1 MAYENYGPWNA
12 LADVLGAYI
21 QKRSIDGAMKYADEF
36 GKQVN
41 DLQQQKMKMNQV
53 QTEQGADVK
62 ADAMERMRRSGVM
75 PDTDW
80 LHQNGPK
87 PLKYGLD
94 AAFERVSAPQT
105 ATPLAGNT
113 PAQPAA
119 ENAFQFKAPSLM
131 EAAGMYQPKS
141 NPLGVDTS
149 FPIQS
154 NKPAVAPTTTPTTSA
169 TVAPAAKPYD
179 PEFAA
184 QQKAHPEWFVGNTY
198 VGDDMDARKNAY
210 LAAGQKKVDAYKQQ
224 QNAPYTGST
233 LNMMQEFARRNSQ
246 APQSAQSYADKS
258 MDQFQF
264 QKNQKEH
271 PEWFV
276 GDRYIG
282 DKLTGDKAKD
292 DKVRQDAALLNQQTA
307 QEKAQLVGPGQS
319 YKFKSGMEKY
329 GATGEMEKPLS
340 YNEFVSK
347 TKELKTHAMREM
359 ISKYGED
366 AAAKAEKLID
376 QAIADKQGAY
386 ADKVDMQSREQLY
399 AAFGDTTTAK
409 GMQKAL
415 YAAIEYNKVAKR
427 LGRDGIDTAMLGK
440 ILESGDVQLVTKN
453 VGDKDVMFAVNKN
466 GKAFDYDA
474 KGNAI
479 YYKPVAELIHG
490 VNPDTKA
497 NIISKE
503 KTNAENNRVKLQTVQ
518 MQNENRLQ
526 VAQISA
532 AARSRGG
539 SGGNGSSAEKQRYTQ
554 LRNWVKDYE
563 DSHKNDI
570 DDSWK
575 NSNEYQTRKDELDGY
590 TRPQYDFSDKQN
602 QMSFAT
608 DLVAAANPDGSHRY
622 TREEVENTIR
632 SNCADAE
639 EILGN
644 INWSDWQYD

>member
-1 MAYENYGPWNA
+1 MGYGPWNA
-12 LADVLGAYI
+12 LADVLGAYVE
-21 QKRSIDGAMKYADEF
+21 KKSIDGAMKYADEF
-36 GKQVN
+36 GKQVD
-41 DLQQQKMKMNQV
+41 DLQKQKMKMNQV

-62 ADAMERMRRSGVM
+62 ADTMERMRRSGVM

-94 AAFERVSAPQT
+94 AAFERATPQQ
-105 ATPLAGNT
+105 AAPLAGNT

-119 ENAFQFKAPSLM
+119 GNAFQFKAPSLM

-154 NKPAVAPTTTPTTSA
+154 NKPATAAPAT

-198 VGDDMDARKNAY
+198 VGNDDAARKNAY
-210 LAAGQKKVDAYKQQ
+210 LADGQQKVDAYKQQ
-224 QNAPYTGST
+224 QNAPYTGSN

-276 GDRYIG
+276 GDRYVG

-319 YKFKSGMEKY
+319 YQFKSGMEKY

-359 ISKYGED
+359 ISKYGEA
-366 AAAKAEKLID
+366 AAAKAEKMID

-386 ADKVDMQSREQLY
+386 ADKVDMQARSQLY
-399 AAFGDTTTAK
+399 NALGDTTTTQ

-415 YAAIEYNKVAKR
+415 FAAIEYNKTSKR

-440 ILESGDVQLVTKN
+440 ILENGDTQIVTKN
-453 VGDKDVMFAVNKN
+453 LGDRDIMFAVNKN
-466 GKAFDYDA
+466 GKAFGYD
-474 KGNAI
+474 KNNQPV
-479 YYKPVAELIHG
+479 YYRPVAELAHG
-490 VNPDTKA
+490 ISPDTKA

-503 KTNAENNRVKLQTVQ
+503 RTNAENNRVKLQTVQ
-518 MQNENRLQ
+518 MQNANRLQ
-526 VAQISA
+526 VASLNGQYGLQKAQISA
-532 AARSRGG
+532 ANKGR
-539 SGGNGSSAEKQRYTQ
+539 GSSDKANRKWADT
-554 LRNWVKDYE
+554 LGVLYE
-563 DSHKNDI
+563 SAVSAK
-570 DDSWK
+570 S
-575 NSNEYQTRKDELDGY
+575 SG
-590 TRPQYDFSDKQN
+590 
-602 QMSFAT
+602 AT
-608 DLVAAANPDGSHRY
+608 DNDPDDHSVEDFRAKAMEALRSGDLDDDDKAAVIDKLKG
-622 TREEVENTIR
+622 
-632 SNCADAE
+632 
-639 EILGN
+639 LGV
-644 INWSDWQYD
+644 W